1 MKQPTDTSI
10 FLDKEKILES
20 ISKSGEYIQKM
31 SKSKNG
37 QVEMSVLIISLFK
50 QI

>member
-20 ISKSGEYIQKM
+20 ISKSGEYSTENVKRNETAFRYI
-31 SKSKNG
+31 N
-37 QVEMSVLIISLFK
+37 IS
-50 QI
+50 